1 MNMCLLYREERV
13 REREG
18 GAIVA
23 LSSRIEK
30 RDPKKTTAKTEGLS
44 LPVLYSL

>member
-1 MNMCLLYREERV
+1 MCLLYREERV

-18 GAIVA
+18 AAIA
-23 LSSRIEK
+23 LSSRMGK
-30 RDPKKTTAKTEGLS
+30 GNPKKTTAKTEGLS

>member
-1 MNMCLLYREERV
+1 MCLLYREERV

-18 GAIVA
+18 AAIVA
-23 LSSRIEK
+23 LSSRMGK
-30 RDPKKTTAKTEGLS
+30 GNPKKTTAKTEGLS